1 MDYSLLADYD
11 KHHRISLDDALLTK
25 AQEAAAATQLTAQ
38 CGQCIN
44 YRAERTRNGTQL
56 WGHCTLRAAAD
67 IHPCNLPPWD
77 EYAAQCSFYEQEVP
91 F

>member
-1 MDYSLLADYD
+1 MTQQLDLLPV
-11 KHHRISLDDALLTK
+11 
-25 AQEAAAATQLTAQ
+25 AAPAPQ

-44 YRAERTRNGTQL
+44 YQADRTHNGTL
-56 WGHCTLRAAAD
+56 IWGHCTLRAAAD

-77 EYAAQCSFYEQEVP
+77 TYAEQCHWYEQEVP

>member
-1 MDYSLLADYD
+1 MLADYD
-11 KHHRISLDDALLTK
+11 KHHQIPLDDALFAT
-25 AQEAAAATQLTAQ
+25 AQETAATPQLTAQ
-38 CGQCIN
+38 CGQCVN
-44 YRAERTRNGTQL
+44 YQADRTHKGTQL

-77 EYAAQCSFYEQEVP
+77 SYAAQCNFYEMEVP